1 MQKIKGH
8 KKLQAAIIILILFVF
23 SLTVFLLVY
32 EHRQKEDVFIAPVE
46 EPKNIQELLSR
57 SASTTTQTD
66 LQNNSETENLSSVS
80 GESKMP
86 ASDSAEH
93 QQSGTNDNRSGVQYY
108 EQRTENLSFHLLRA
122 YKTNRLPDKDP
133 DKVIYWNE
141 AHTSDGTLTDYT
153 YIFIDVKIKNLD
165 NTTRE
170 IYLNSCN
177 ELYIENN
184 VMMPIEMR
192 YRKDGGDANSKGYFR
207 DTLKAGE
214 EKTYTLGYI
223 IDNEN
228 ADKSL
233 TLRHNPLGRLY
244 DDSIRQYEIFPEKVN

>member
-8 KKLQAAIIILILFVF
+8 KKLQITIMILILFIF
-23 SLTVFLLVY
+23 ILTVFLLVF
-32 EHRQKEDVFIAPVE
+32 ERRQKEDVFIASVE

-57 SASTTTQTD
+57 SAATTQSNT
-66 LQNNSETENLSSVS
+66 QSNSETENSSSVS

-86 ASDSAEH
+86 VSDSVEH
-93 QQSGTNDNRSGVQYY
+93 QQSGTNDNPSGVQYY

-122 YKTNRLPDKDP
+122 YKTNQLPNKDP

-141 AHTSDGTLTDYT
+141 AHKPDGTLTDYT

-233 TLRHNPLGRLY
+233 TLRHDPLGRLY